1 MKYRDNEGNLHDFNV
16 IKGESCYESAV
27 TSGYTGTE
35 EQFYS
40 SLSKIDSFDTDQS
53 DINFTDMQ
61 DNRFLERQ
69 FKNFKTYAELKSTEL
84 EDAVV
89 EITNKNSIDLE
100 DCFEEETGIIDF
112 DAWGV

>member
-1 MKYRDNEGNLHDFNV
+1 MKYRDNNGDLHDFNV
-16 IKGESCYESAV
+16 IKSPSAYESAKIG
-27 TSGYTGTE
+27 GYTGTE
-35 EQFYS
+35 EDFYE

-61 DNRFLERQ
+61 DKRFLERQ

-89 EITNKNSIDLE
+89 EITNRNSIDLE